1 MFEILRKF
9 WTFVS
14 LLFIFALLACL
25 VFWPALAQPLGA
37 AILVMSLGVT
47 VLFTTQNRWQHRRA
61 GGGNQFIRDLALD
74 LLGLGL
80 TLGAAMYAG
89 QLAGA
94 YVGLRAGFWAGLAAG
109 FVCGFLAAWGTR
121 LVWQQLAVR
130 I

>member
-1 MFEILRKF
+1 MLETLRTS
-9 WTFVS
+9 WAFVS
-14 LLFIFALLACL
+14 LLLIFALLACL

-37 AILVMSLGVT
+37 AVLVMSLGMT
-47 VLFTTQNRWQHRRA
+47 VLFTIQNHWQHRRA

-121 LVWQQLAVR
+121 LVWKRLAVGV
-130 I
+130 